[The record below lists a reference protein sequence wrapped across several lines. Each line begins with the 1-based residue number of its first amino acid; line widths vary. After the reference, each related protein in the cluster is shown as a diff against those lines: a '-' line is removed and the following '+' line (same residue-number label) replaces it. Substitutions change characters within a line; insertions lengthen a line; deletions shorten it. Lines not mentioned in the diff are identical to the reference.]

1 MRGRTERRTMGE
13 HCMGEHCMRAVGS
26 WLGLLGLVAACGG
39 GAVDQGARAPRT
51 PEGKGSVSFALDA
64 ASSAWWM
71 QARVLAEPAPERLEV
86 SVNGGAWT
94 ALRHVTWSAQVW
106 THFQSLEGTRVRLR
120 AVHAAG
126 SAVSCEVPYQP
137 DLSLP
142 TCSAEGVYAAAGM
155 PGPAGGYLHTQGA
168 RLYTAEG
175 LEVRLTGLNWF
186 GFEGPSRVPY
196 GLDRRALGGLLDQVK
211 ALGFNTLRLP
221 YSNDVLREG
230 VYPESSAVSATLNP
244 ELRGLGSLQVLDRIV
259 AQARARGLRIVLDR
273 HRPDISSQSELWYRV
288 DRVREE
294 AAWIEDWKR
303 LVRRY
308 RDEPTVVG
316 VDLHN
321 EPHGRAT
328 WGDGQLDTDWRLAA
342 ERAGNAIL
350 AENPS
355 LLIIVEGIGQYGG
368 QYYWWG
374 GNLRGARDFPVRLNV
389 PGRLVYSAHDYPE
402 SVSPEAWF
410 QDKGRTGYPANLP
423 AVWDA
428 AWGFLVKEDRAPVWV
443 GELGTKLQTESD
455 RQWLQSLTRYLV
467 ERRVGF
473 AFWSLNPN
481 SSDTGGL
488 LLDDW
493 STVHAGKQALL
504 APALAPPVPW
514 APEGL

>member
-1 MRGRTERRTMGE
+1 
-13 HCMGEHCMRAVGS
+13 MRAVGR
-26 WLGLLGLVAACGG
+26 WLGLWWLVAACGG
-39 GAVDQGARAPRT
+39 SAGGEGGGERAEAEAPRAPARKT
-51 PEGKGSVSFALDA
+51 PVAFSLDL
-64 ASSAWWM
+64 ASSDWWM
-71 QARVLAEPAPERLEV
+71 QARVVAEPAPERLEV
-86 SVNGGAWT
+86 SVEGGPWT
-94 ALRHVTWSAQVW
+94 LLRHVTWDVQVW
-106 THFQSLEGTRVRLR
+106 THFQALQGTRVRLR
-120 AVHAAG
+120 AVHATG
-126 SAVSCEVPYQP
+126 SAVSCDAPYVPGTALPTCTTEGAYATGT
-137 DLSLP
+137 SLP
-142 TCSAEGVYAAAGM
+142 TA
-155 PGPAGGYLHTQGA
+155 GYLHTRGA
-168 RLYTAEG
+168 RLYTADG
-175 LEVRLTGLNWF
+175 REVRLTGLNWF

-196 GLDRRALGGLLDQVK
+196 GLDRRALGGLLEQVK
-211 ALGFNTLRLP
+211 TLGYNTLRLP

-230 VYPESSAVSATLNP
+230 VYPEPAAVSATLNP
-244 ELRGLGSLQVLDRIV
+244 ELRGLSTLQVLDRIV
-259 AQARARGLRIVLDR
+259 AAARARGLRIVLDR

-328 WGDGQLDTDWRLAA
+328 WGDGNLDTDWRLAA

-374 GNLRGARDFPVRLNV
+374 GNLRGARDFPVRLDV

-402 SVSPEAWF
+402 SVSVEAWF
-410 QDKGRTGYPANLP
+410 QDKGTTGYPANLP

-455 RQWLQSLTRYLV
+455 RLWLQSLTRYLV

-493 STVHAGKQALL
+493 STVHAGKHSLL
-504 APALAPPVPW
+504 APALAPFFP
-514 APEGL
+514 